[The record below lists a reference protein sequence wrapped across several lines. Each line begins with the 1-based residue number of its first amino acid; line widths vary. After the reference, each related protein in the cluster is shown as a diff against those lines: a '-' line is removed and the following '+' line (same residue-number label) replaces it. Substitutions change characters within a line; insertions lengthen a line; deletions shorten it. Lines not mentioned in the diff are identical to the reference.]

1 MPPGRG
7 AAGAWG
13 RLKPVEL
20 DALEAM
26 GLPSKGETR
35 LLDPRTQNQY
45 YTEIV
50 KRYLTFCSD
59 AGDRDSLLAQFA
71 SMSIGTGKKPS
82 SQHSDTA
89 PTAATK
95 QVGPRLPPPDGA
107 AVAAGGPKSKDLV
120 VVMMALRKLREA
132 IVATKRAD
140 DFAVQ
145 VYLFNIR
152 LAILVKTPESYH
164 PAIQHLLR
172 RIHPV
177 AQPLTSVELQ
187 EVVGYLVLDAA
198 CRRGDLSEA
207 HVARLQYG
215 LRDPKV
221 DAVLDALAHDNYA
234 AFARLRGQVDGHK
247 AKLMEF
253 AAPTMRRHA
262 LSCLGRSY
270 LSVDVGFLEKS
281 AGRAWAEL
289 QREDG
294 VGWERDDAHGDG
306 VINLQMAKSTP
317 PGSLQTDIRNH
328 RANADKLDW
337 KTAAGR
343 LSRLYGN
350 DTDLVVLGV
359 KV

>member
-7 AAGAWG
+7 PAGAWG

-71 SMSIGTGKKPS
+71 SMSIGTGKKPP
-82 SQHSDTA
+82 SQQSDAAAA
-89 PTAATK
+89 PTSATK
-95 QVGPRLPPPDGA
+95 QAGPKLPEPDDA

-207 HVARLQYG
+207 HVARLRYG

-281 AGRAWAEL
+281 AGRTWPEL

-294 VGWERDDAHGDG
+294 VGWERDGQRV
-306 VINLQMAKSTP
+306 VIRKMKAKT
-317 PGSLQTDIRNH
+317 
-328 RANADKLDW
+328 
-337 KTAAGR
+337 
-343 LSRLYGN
+343 
-350 DTDLVVLGV
+350 
-359 KV
+359 